1 MKKQKQP
8 ELHPSQTRYLQRRI
22 ALYFLLVAILEA
34 DGNTASSASDKNK
47 STSPKNLRSSAIK
60 KSKSAEVQEAVPVDS
75 VPTKTRSPVQEQPLE
90 SPSELLKKALAKGG
104 DKNALDRQLYADV
117 LGSDGPQ
124 TPSQRDGEK
133 DHDDVSL
140 LGRIKSHLAV
150 RKGVRRSILAV
161 GIILF
166 SVIGVQLFYPSNRA
180 LPLSRMQAN
189 GYLGFADE
197 RQILKTFEDFDS
209 RTVTVHTHTKTLT
222 TSYKD
227 LGVTIAPD
235 KTIES
240 MTTYSLRE
248 RLIPF
253 SILLKG
259 NKTYQISRDL
269 NESQLNLYVRDV
281 INQTNKQP
289 ADAVVTKQG
298 TQLVITPSEEGY
310 AYQGEVLRS
319 HLLRSDLADKGQIVF
334 APTILP
340 PKITSETAEAVV
352 KRMQQRIDA
361 PLFITAEVT
370 SFKVDSAMMASWVD
384 ITPKPEE
391 KTVDINFNRDRVAA
405 SLAQLRS
412 QVDYP
417 AVDTIVTYLNGVP
430 AGRQEGAVGKS
441 LKYDELVDRILATT
455 SPSITNLEA
464 VVTTLPPPEK
474 IERKYTK
481 DSTGI
486 QTMLSYWTA
495 NHNGEHSIDFQTVN
509 GRIVANSN
517 PHQIRPSA
525 GVYRMFIGSLIYGKI
540 ASGTISSSTV
550 LSNGQSVG
558 TCLERMLAE
567 SESGCTNVLGDMVG
581 WGASDSLLKS
591 QGFEN
596 TTLTA
601 GAGLT
606 SASDLTRW
614 FVKVY
619 SGNIV
624 TKPHS
629 SALLQSLNRET
640 NRSGIPAGSP
650 GMFVASKAGSAGRT
664 RHEAAIVYH
673 PGGMYVLSVMS
684 EGSSA
689 ANFADLAREINKI
702 LDQ

>member
-1 MKKQKQP
+1 MKNQKQP
-8 ELHPSQTRYLQRRI
+8 ELHPSQKRYLERRI
-22 ALYFLLVAILEA
+22 ALYLLLVAIIEA
-34 DGNTASSASDKNK
+34 EAKSPEVVSSKESKNSVSAKKSAKPAKDEPLKVVPASDE
-47 STSPKNLRSSAIK
+47 TLL
-60 KSKSAEVQEAVPVDS
+60 D
-75 VPTKTRSPVQEQPLE
+75 QPAQVAE
-90 SPSELLKKALAKGG
+90 SPSELLRKALAEGG
-104 DKNALDRQLYADV
+104 YKHASDRRLYEDV
-117 LGSDGPQ
+117 LGIEQHQPPVMEVSEAKEQPSDNLF
-124 TPSQRDGEK
+124 T
-133 DHDDVSL
+133 
-140 LGRIKSHLAV
+140 RIKRRLV
-150 RKGVRRSILAV
+150 VRRGVQRSVLVV
-161 GIILF
+161 GMLLF
-166 SVIGVQLFYPSNRA
+166 FVIGIQLFYPSNRA

-209 RTVTVHTHTKTLT
+209 RIVTVHTHTKTLT

-235 KTIES
+235 KTIEA
-240 MTTYSLRE
+240 MTSYSLRE

-259 NKTYQISRDL
+259 NKTYNISRDL
-269 NESQLNLYVRDV
+269 NESQLNLYVKDV

-319 HLLRSDLADKGQIVF
+319 HLLRSDLADNGQIVF
-334 APTILP
+334 APTVLP
-340 PKITSETAEAVV
+340 PNITSETAEAVV

-370 SFKVDSAMMASWVD
+370 SFKVDSALMASWVD

-391 KTVDINFNRDRVAA
+391 KSVDINFNRDRVAA
-405 SLAQLRS
+405 SLAELRS
-412 QVDYP
+412 KVDYP

-430 AGRQEGAVGKS
+430 AGRQEGAVGKT
-441 LKYDELVDRILATT
+441 LKFEELVDRVLATT

-474 IERKYTK
+474 IDRKYTK

-486 QTMLSYWTA
+486 QTMLSHWVA

-509 GRIVANSN
+509 GRMVGNIN
-517 PHQIRPSA
+517 PHQIRPST
-525 GVYRMFIGSLIYGKI
+525 GVYRMFIGSLIYNKI
-540 ASGTISSSTV
+540 ASGSISTATV
-550 LSNGQSVG
+550 LANGQSVG
-558 TCLERMLAE
+558 TCLDRMLAE
-567 SESGCTNVLGDMVG
+567 SEAGCTNVLGDMVD

-591 QGFEN
+591 QGFES

-606 SASDLTRW
+606 SASDLSKW
-614 FVKVY
+614 FARVY

-624 TKPHS
+624 TKSHS
-629 SALLQSLNRET
+629 SALLQNLNREV

-650 GMFVASKAGSAGRT
+650 GMFVANKAGSAGRT
-664 RHEAAIVYH
+664 RHEAAIIYH
-673 PGGMYVLSVMS
+673 PGGMYILSIMS
-684 EGSSA
+684 EGSTAS
-689 ANFADLAREINKI
+689 NFADLAREINKI